1 MCDLV
6 QDVAGNVL
14 CHSQGHCVH
23 NWKDIANMEN
33 NLCTLGSARCL
44 CPLKIGMAQQSLA
57 SARPVGLASLAE
69 HAGMHSSLPLFQTQH
84 TGIILKVSFDNP
96 SYKKKSP
103 PANGLPWTLLR
114 TMSAMM
120 VQWPP
125 AMPMSCLATWQCPA
139 TESWETIEHQPPNSS
154 CLSPQCHCKMSF
166 LIARACSCPMP
177 MSCIMAL

>member
-6 QDVAGNVL
+6 QDVARNVL

-23 NWKDIANMEN
+23 NWKHIAKYGEQPVHA
-33 NLCTLGSARCL
+33 TARCL

-96 SYKKKSP
+96 SYKKNTCQRFALDLAEDNVCNDGSM
-103 PANGLPWTLLR
+103 A
-114 TMSAMM
+114 SSHAY
-120 VQWPP
+120 
-125 AMPMSCLATWQCPA
+125 AMPGYMA
-139 TESWETIEHQPPNSS
+139 
-154 CLSPQCHCKMSF
+154 
-166 LIARACSCPMP
+166 MP
-177 MSCIMAL
+177 SHRIMGDH

>member
-1 MCDLV
+1 MPLP
-6 QDVAGNVL
+6 GTL
-14 CHSQGHCVH
+14 CAQLERHCQYGEQPVH
-23 NWKDIANMEN
+23 I
-33 NLCTLGSARCL
+33 TARCL

-96 SYKKKSP
+96 SYKKKNP
-103 PANGLPWTLLR
+103 PANGLPWALLR